1 MKLSFQKL
9 RPGAVLPRRAT
20 EGAAGLD
27 LCACL
32 EAPLTLAPGEIRMV
46 PTGLAVALPSDTVG
60 LVCGRSGLGVKHGVT
75 LANSVGVIDC
85 DYRGELNIGLI
96 NHGRAPYTIQPGERC
111 AQLLVVPVLMPT
123 PTLAGHLD
131 ETARGAGGFGSTGRT

>member
-1 MKLSFQKL
+1 MKLPIQKL
-9 RPGAVLPRRAT
+9 RPNAVLPRRAT
-20 EGAAGLD
+20 EGTAGLD

-32 EAPLTLAPGEIRMV
+32 EAPMTLAPGEIRLV
-46 PTGLAVALPSDTVG
+46 PTGVAVALPPDTVG

-96 NHGRAPYTIQPGERC
+96 NHGREPYTIQPGERC
-111 AQLLVVPVLMPT
+111 AQLLVLPILMPS
-123 PTLAGHLD
+123 PALVERLD
-131 ETARGAGGFGSTGRT
+131 ETARGTGGFGSTGRT

>member
-1 MKLSFQKL
+1 MKLPIQKL
-9 RPGAVLPRRAT
+9 RPNAVLPRRAT

-32 EAPLTLAPGEIRMV
+32 EAPLTLAPGEIRLV
-46 PTGLAVALPSDTVG
+46 PTGVAVALPPDTVG

-96 NHGRAPYTIQPGERC
+96 NHGLEPYTIQPGERC
-111 AQLLVVPVLMPT
+111 AQLLVVPVLMPA
-123 PTLAGHLD
+123 PAPVERLD
-131 ETARGAGGFGSTGRT
+131 ETARGTGGFGSTGRT